1 MQVKQALW
9 DGGIARSNKPE
20 GRRNTPGLQAWSDLV
35 GICIASVCAYLYG
48 SPMHLSVAA
57 AYPDPA
63 FWHWKD
69 AKPVLEG
76 MQALLYAGQLMDNS
90 KCLQDYNVPR
100 VRLWGPC
107 IDFACIAL
115 SSSLALSVWSRA
127 MAYTLSS
134 LPCAASRVV
143 QSC

>member
-35 GICIASVCAYLYG
+35 RPVLPLYVHICMAP
-48 SPMHLSVAA
+48 PMHLSIAA
-57 AYPDPA
+57 AYPDPP
-63 FWHWKD
+63 FWHWED
-69 AKPVLEG
+69 AKAVLEG

-134 LPCAASRVV
+134 LPCAASQVV
-143 QSC
+143 QTC